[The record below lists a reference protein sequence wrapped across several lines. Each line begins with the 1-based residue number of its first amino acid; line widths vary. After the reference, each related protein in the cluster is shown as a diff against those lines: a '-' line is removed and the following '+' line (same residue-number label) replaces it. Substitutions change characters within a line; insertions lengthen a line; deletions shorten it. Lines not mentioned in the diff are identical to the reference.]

1 MANIIQIVTTM
12 NDKEAAYAMG
22 RRLVE
27 DRLAACCQV
36 TGPVRSIYR
45 WKGAIEETEEW
56 YCVLKTRPSLY
67 RRVEEAILKLHPYE
81 VPEIIAIAI
90 DEALDAYAGW
100 VEEGTSR

>member
-12 NDKEAAYAMG
+12 DDKEAACAMG

-45 WKGAIEETEEW
+45 
-56 YCVLKTRPSLY
+56 
-67 RRVEEAILKLHPYE
+67 
-81 VPEIIAIAI
+81 
-90 DEALDAYAGW
+90 
-100 VEEGTSR
+100 